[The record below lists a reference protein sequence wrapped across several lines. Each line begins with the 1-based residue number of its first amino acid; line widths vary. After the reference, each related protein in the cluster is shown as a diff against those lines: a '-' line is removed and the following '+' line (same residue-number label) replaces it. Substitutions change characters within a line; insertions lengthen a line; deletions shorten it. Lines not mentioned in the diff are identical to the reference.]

1 MITPFVPNYCRDFDD
16 LKVYYPASCFVLIL
30 LLEFIFVCAIV
41 IGAMAIL

>member
-1 MITPFVPNYCRDFDD
+1 MTTPFVPNYNTDFDD

-30 LLEFIFVCAIV
+30 LLEFVFMCAIV